1 MIDFIRFHWRLFFA
15 IAAGLAAG
23 FAAAIGDRFI
33 GAPVLVGWNVGAAA
47 FVFTTG
53 WMFLHT
59 DEATVGRRA
68 KAEDESRFVLTAIV
82 LGAVAASLAAAL
94 FALRETKGLAGAP
107 RGERDWVLALSA
119 ATLVL
124 SWMVVQCVFVL
135 HYAHR
140 YFGDSDRDGQVDG
153 GIKFPG
159 EPPRTYHDFIYVAV
173 CVGATCQV
181 SDFNITTA
189 RFRNLVTTHAIF
201 AFCFNTMILALGINI
216 IAGLLGQ

>member
-1 MIDFIRFHWRLFFA
+1 MIDFIRFHWRLFVAVAF
-15 IAAGLAAG
+15 GLAAG
-23 FAAAIGDRFI
+23 FAAALGDRFV
-33 GAPVLVGWNVGAAA
+33 GAPLLVGWNVGAAI

-53 WMFLHT
+53 WMFLRT
-59 DEATVGRRA
+59 DEATVSANA
-68 KAEDESRFVLTAIV
+68 KREDESRFVLTAIV
-82 LGAVAASLAAAL
+82 LGAVASSLAAAL
-94 FALRETKGLAGAP
+94 LALRGTKGLANTP
-107 RGERDWVLALSA
+107 GERDLVLLLSA
-119 ATLVL
+119 ATLML

-140 YFGDSDRDGQVDG
+140 YFGDSDRDGEVDG
-153 GIKFPG
+153 GVKFPG

-181 SDFNITTA
+181 SDFNITTS
-189 RFRNLVTTHAIF
+189 RYRNLVTTHAIF

>member
-1 MIDFIRFHWRLFFA
+1 MVDFIRFHWRLFFA
-15 IAAGLAAG
+15 VASGLAAG
-23 FAAAIGDRFI
+23 FAAALGDRFV
-33 GAPVLVGWNVGAAA
+33 GAPVLVGWDVGAAA
-47 FVFTTG
+47 FVITTG
-53 WMFLHT
+53 WMFLRT
-59 DEATVGRRA
+59 DEATVSGRA
-68 KAEDESRFVLTAIV
+68 KREDESRFVLTSIV
-82 LGAVAASLAAAL
+82 LGAVAASMAAAL
-94 FALRETKGLAGAP
+94 LALRESKGLANAP
-107 RGERDWVLALSA
+107 GERDLVLLLSA
-119 ATLVL
+119 VTLVL

-140 YFGDSDRDGQVDG
+140 YFGDSDRDGAVDG
-153 GIKFPG
+153 GVKFPG

>member
-1 MIDFIRFHWRLFFA
+1 MIDFIRLHWRLFLA
-15 IAAGLAAG
+15 VASGLAAG
-23 FAAAIGDRFI
+23 FAAALGDRFV
-33 GAPVLVGWNVGAAA
+33 GAPLLVGWNVGAAL
-47 FVFTTG
+47 FVFTAG
-53 WMFLHT
+53 WMFLRT
-59 DEATVGRRA
+59 SEETIRQRA
-68 KAEDESRFVLTAIV
+68 KREDESRVVLTAIV
-82 LGAVAASLAAAL
+82 LGAVAASIAAAL
-94 FALRETKGLAGAP
+94 LALRETKGLTNAP
-107 RGERDWVLALSA
+107 GERDLVLMLSA
-119 ATLVL
+119 LTLVL

-140 YFGDSDRDGQVDG
+140 YFGDRDGDGEVDG
-153 GIKFPG
+153 GLTFPG

>member
-1 MIDFIRFHWRLFFA
+1 MIDFIRLHWRLLVA
-15 IAAGLAAG
+15 VASGLAAG
-23 FAAAIGDRFI
+23 VAAALGDRFV
-33 GAPVLVGWNVGAAA
+33 GAPLLVGWNVGAAM

-53 WMFLHT
+53 WMFLRM
-59 DEATVGRRA
+59 DEATVHDYA
-68 KAEDESRFVLTAIV
+68 KREDESRLVLTMIV
-82 LGAVAASLAAAL
+82 LGAVGASLAAAL
-94 FALRETKGLAGAP
+94 FALRESKGLTNQP
-107 RGERDWVLALSA
+107 GERDLVLILSA
-119 ATLVL
+119 TTLVL
-124 SWMVVQCVFVL
+124 SWIVVQCVFVL

-140 YFGDSDRDGQVDG
+140 YFGDSNRDGVVDG
-153 GIKFPG
+153 GLKFPG